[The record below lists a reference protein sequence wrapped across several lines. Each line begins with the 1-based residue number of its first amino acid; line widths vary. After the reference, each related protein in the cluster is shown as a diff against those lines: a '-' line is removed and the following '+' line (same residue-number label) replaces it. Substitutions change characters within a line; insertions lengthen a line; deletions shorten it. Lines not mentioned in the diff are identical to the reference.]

1 MLRCLRVFFS
11 FRDNVE
17 WDEAQEKAALAKIE
31 ENSKNL
37 VSPTDR
43 GDYNQCPWISSYKV
57 IP

>member
-1 MLRCLRVFFS
+1 M
-11 FRDNVE
+11 E

-43 GDYNQCPWISSYKV
+43 GDLIDVLGFPPIRLYHDK
-57 IP
+57 